1 MFSNSNKFWNWLVVS
16 SEDPTKV
23 AATVK
28 GALGVLVTLLAFS
41 AHGPSFA
48 NLPDQVYSIVVDA
61 FGVFSSAIALA
72 GLVSKVINSFSSPA
86 EPQPPSTS

>member
-28 GALGVLVTLLAFS
+28 GAAGVLVSLLAFHF
-41 AHGPSFA
+41 HGA
-48 NLPDQVYSIVVDA
+48 NFNDLPDEVYTVVVDVLA
-61 FGVFSSAIALA
+61 AFSSAVAAL
-72 GLVSKVINSFSSPA
+72 GLLRKIFNSFAS
-86 EPQPPSTS
+86 QPPQQ

>member
-28 GALGVLVTLLAFS
+28 GALGVLVSLLALTIHGANFS
-41 AHGPSFA
+41 D
-48 NLPDQVYSIVVDA
+48 LPDQVYTIVVDV
-61 FGVFSSAIALA
+61 FGIISSAIAVA
-72 GLVSKVINSFSSPA
+72 GLIRKFINTFVRPA
-86 EPQPPSTS
+86 PPQQ

>member
-28 GALGVLVTLLAFS
+28 GAIGVLVTLLAFG
-41 AHGPSFA
+41 AHGASFA
-48 NLPDQVYSIVVDA
+48 DVPDQVYTIVVDA
-61 FGVFSSAIALA
+61 FGVVSSAIALA
-72 GLVSKVINSFSSPA
+72 GLGRKLINTVK
-86 EPQPPSTS
+86 PPSTE